1 MKLPVLKAIIYI
13 QTQSC
18 SLERIDI
25 LHLLEINHCLVLVPG
40 VSAVIV
46 DPELTL
52 ALALSHRTLRVRP
65 RAAAVGVEASRAQHR
80 HRAQLG
86 QALEAPAVSI
96 KESIEDSVTEQSWR
110 PGIRDENLI
119 LVTLDGTAV
128 ILSTV
133 RHVGGNF
140 SAVKR
145 LKHKESGGTS
155 SSGEKQN

>member
-1 MKLPVLKAIIYI
+1 MESTRTSAVILSTGDPEVDEIDMHNLPVCAIKFLVA
-13 QTQSC
+13 
-18 SLERIDI
+18 SLSAA
-25 LHLLEINHCLVLVPG
+25 VASPG
-40 VSAVIV
+40 VSAVVV

-86 QALEAPAVSI
+86 QALEAPSVS
-96 KESIEDSVTEQSWR
+96 
-110 PGIRDENLI
+110 GIRDENLI
-119 LVTLDGTAV
+119 LVTLDSTAV

-145 LKHKESGGTS
+145 LHASVIHKEL
-155 SSGEKQN
+155 